1 MEAALLYTIQSIAE
15 AVGGTAHGD
24 VQLTVSGA
32 AEPGD
37 ANANDL
43 AMAMA
48 PKYADTLADGAARAA
63 IMWEGADW
71 RSFGLTAAIT
81 VSRPR
86 LAMSGVTAMLDA
98 GQGWETQA
106 IHPSVVIDPTA
117 VIGKAVSIGPYV
129 SIGAHARIGD
139 RSILGAHV
147 VIGPDADMGPEA
159 IIRDHVSIGARVR
172 IGARFRAQSGARIG
186 ADGFSYVTPDV
197 SGVEKARETLGEE
210 SETQSQSWLRIHS
223 LGAVAIGDDVE
234 IGANSTVDNGT
245 IRDTVIGDGTKLDNL
260 VHVGHN
266 TRVGRDCLLCG
277 LTGVSGS
284 VEIGDSVV
292 LGGQTGV
299 ADNLFIGDRVI
310 TGGGTKVLSNVPA
323 GRVLLGYPGVKMNT
337 HIEMYKALRRLPRSL
352 RDLAALRKA
361 VFKSQAND

>member
-1 MEAALLYTIQSIAE
+1 M
-15 AVGGTAHGD
+15 
-24 VQLTVSGA
+24 SGA
-32 AEPGD
+32 
-37 ANANDL
+37 
-43 AMAMA
+43 
-48 PKYADTLADGAARAA
+48 
-63 IMWEGADW
+63 
-71 RSFGLTAAIT
+71 
-81 VSRPR
+81 
-86 LAMSGVTAMLDA
+86 
-98 GQGWETQA
+98 
-106 IHPSVVIDPTA
+106 
-117 VIGKAVSIGPYV
+117 
-129 SIGAHARIGD
+129 
-139 RSILGAHV
+139 
-147 VIGPDADMGPEA
+147 
-159 IIRDHVSIGARVR
+159 
-172 IGARFRAQSGARIG
+172 
-186 ADGFSYVTPDV
+186 
-197 SGVEKARETLGEE
+197 EKAREALGEE
-210 SETQSQSWLRIHS
+210 GETQSQSWLRIHS

-245 IRDTVIGDGTKLDNL
+245 IRDTLIGDGTKLDNL

-266 TRVGRDCLLCG
+266 TRIGRDCLLCG